1 MKENSIQMQIA
12 LLLAQ
17 VIMKVVLRKSLK
29 MNILSQNQR
38 NLLKKSKNFIQKNL
52 YQDLVLMNLAK
63 IDKKWK
69 DTNSIMP

>member
-17 VIMKVVLRKSLK
+17 LIMKVVLRKSLK

>member
-12 LLLAQ
+12 LLLVQ
-17 VIMKVVLRKSLK
+17 VTMKVVQRKSLK
-29 MNILSQNQR
+29 INILSQNQR
-38 NLLKKSKNFIQKNL
+38 NLLKKSKNFTQKNL

-69 DTNSIMP
+69 VTNSIMP